1 MKDEKLLEIYLDDHW
16 AGAGAGNA
24 LARRVER
31 HNRGTEWG
39 PILTE
44 VANQIAEDEQTLR
57 ELRSRLGF
65 DGGGAKRLLAMAGER
80 VARLKLNGRLVG
92 FSPLSRLIEIETLF
106 SGVSAK
112 KCLWSA
118 LRAIPGSTDLTDTEL
133 ETLEQR
139 AAEQLEVLASAHE
152 RAASDLVV
160 DPLARVR

>member
-92 FSPLSRLIEIETLF
+92 FSPLSRLIEIET
-106 SGVSAK
+106 
-112 KCLWSA
+112 
-118 LRAIPGSTDLTDTEL
+118 DTEL

-160 DPLARVR
+160 DLLARVR